1 MTPHFENFQVGAV
14 HVDGSFR
21 AILTTPENETVWTS
35 KESFTD
41 ITKAYLTAHCENIRR
56 CEFRCRMVIA
66 VERGMEVG
74 S

>member
-1 MTPHFENFQVGAV
+1 VTPHFENFQVGAV
-14 HVDGSFR
+14 HVDGSFK

-35 KESFTD
+35 KESHPT
-41 ITKAYLTAHCENIRR
+41 IMKAFFEARDENIRR

-66 VERGMEVG
+66 VERGIEVG